1 MIPSSKIFARIP
13 RHFVQILFQTPF
25 VRYSIKKLFLT
36 KNIYISTFLLQKL
49 EIFER
54 DRLFP
59 ANEQCDISFVTSPY
73 LREPSLRQAG
83 REKKSDRCS
92 SSLPRDDHFHRWREE
107 TRKNIEVVERNRRGG
122 FFSDEGT
129 PRACASSREAELAPV
144 HGRERP
150 RGLMFNPA
158 AAHRRHQPATSSLA
172 HLSPFPR
179 FPLHPT
185 DSFLSRERERDKD
198 CTRVDNEKIE
208 VSRKKG

>member
-59 ANEQCDISFVTSPY
+59 ANEQCDISFVTSPF

-107 TRKNIEVVERNRRGG
+107 RSKKHRGCRKKPQRRVFFGRRNSACLREFTRSRTSAGARPGETAWVDVQPCCC
-122 FFSDEGT
+122 T
-129 PRACASSREAELAPV
+129 PPPSTGHLLSR
-144 HGRERP
+144 
-150 RGLMFNPA
+150 
-158 AAHRRHQPATSSLA
+158 
-172 HLSPFPR
+172 SPFPFPSLSPSPHR
-179 FPLHPT
+179 FLP
-185 DSFLSRERERDKD
+185 FERERDKD

-208 VSRKKG
+208 VSRNKG